1 LIAPIFYD
9 LNLNANEKSSDD
21 DKFNDGD
28 NPTTTIFFESCTL
41 PHFVNDALFV
51 VVTKSLARCFS
62 LHIILLNKKKDLI
75 DFFKL
80 LPTCKGMEKQNERS
94 ERIH

>member
-28 NPTTTIFFESCTL
+28 DEEDDQKMMCLGESSI
-41 PHFVNDALFV
+41 V
-51 VVTKSLARCFS
+51 
-62 LHIILLNKKKDLI
+62 
-75 DFFKL
+75 
-80 LPTCKGMEKQNERS
+80 
-94 ERIH
+94 